1 MRVQPWVSAESSAF
15 AAWFG
20 SFQQPA
26 RGELVQHVRG
36 GSASSAQA
44 HSGDADQGA
53 ADCTPNT
60 GCNTG
65 IAIAFKRAA
74 IAAMLE
80 TAAFVTYIASCCHVN
95 SCWMPTIY
103 SMRHHSMTSVG
114 NTESVTCQQPTVRV
128 GEHVG
133 RKERRYSQKML

>member
-1 MRVQPWVSAESSAF
+1 MVWLISAASKGRTC
-15 AAWFG
+15 AACLG
-20 SFQQPA
+20 VAQPA
-26 RGELVQHVRG
+26 LCRHAVRVG
-36 GSASSAQA
+36 MQTRRCS
-44 HSGDADQGA
+44 
-53 ADCTPNT
+53 TPNAR
-60 GCNTG
+60 CNTG
-65 IAIAFKRAA
+65 IVIAFKCAA
-74 IAAMLE
+74 ITAMLE
-80 TAAFVTYIASCCHVN
+80 TAAFVTSIASCCHVN